1 MKSKLKYIGIG
12 AFVGIVLVLGV
23 AATATDFRM
32 GRTMEILVN
41 MVREI
46 SDSYVDVTDA
56 DKLLRDAA
64 DGMTS
69 GLDAYTYFLDEKDLE
84 GFEVLTTGRYAGIG
98 SGIRQR
104 GDTTIFAEPYK
115 GFPADRA
122 GIRIGDAIVEI
133 DGKSAIGIGTDKVS
147 EMLRGDVGSVANIT
161 FKCLADGTIRK
172 VDIRREMIVRSGV
185 VYSAM
190 LNDTT
195 GYINHADFTDNV
207 SADFR
212 AALEAIIAS
221 GATRVIIDERSNG
234 GGILQEA
241 VKILSL
247 FLPVG
252 TEVVEMR
259 GRIESESRTFY
270 TELEPIGE
278 HLDLV
283 VLINEGTASSSE
295 IVAGALQDLGKAT
308 LVGRH
313 SFGKG
318 VVQSTRGVGYNTYL
332 KLTTARYYLPSG
344 RTLERE
350 TGLTPD
356 IETIADPMSRLAYE
370 LYGRGY
376 LDDFADVYWREH
388 QSLTISDPTDFVIT
402 DSDWENFKTFVTS
415 RIGDTE
421 IDLDSSRDELS
432 TMLAMEII
440 LRYNYVEGVYRY
452 SVGQDKEIEVA
463 IAI

>member
-295 IVAGALQDLGKAT
+295 IVAGALQDHHRAT
-308 LVGRH
+308 LMGAP

-318 VVQSTRGVGYNTYL
+318 SVQTVIKVDNEHML
-332 KLTTARYYLPSG
+332 KLTTAHYFTPSG
-344 RTLERE
+344 RSIQAKGIE
-350 TGLTPD
+350 PD
-356 IETIADPMSRLAYE
+356 ILVDD
-370 LYGRGY
+370 GR
-376 LDDFADVYWREH
+376 D
-388 QSLTISDPTDFVIT
+388 
-402 DSDWENFKTFVTS
+402 
-415 RIGDTE
+415 
-421 IDLDSSRDELS
+421 
-432 TMLAMEII
+432 I
-440 LRYNYVEGVYRY
+440 LRVREANLQRHLETPANGDVKKEALPEETSSSSSQTQEKTPAMPDEPKTEKLRVKPVRFEFGGEKDFQLQQALNQLKGLPVLLARENTENEGE
-452 SVGQDKEIEVA
+452 K
-463 IAI
+463 